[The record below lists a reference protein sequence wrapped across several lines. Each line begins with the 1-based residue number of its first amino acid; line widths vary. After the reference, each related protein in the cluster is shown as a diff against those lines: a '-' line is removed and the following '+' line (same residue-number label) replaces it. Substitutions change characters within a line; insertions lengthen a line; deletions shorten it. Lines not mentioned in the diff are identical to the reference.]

1 MTILCVTD
9 KQHIPSYF
17 QDIGCSQVC
26 QRSMATY
33 GEATDRAATT
43 ATALVSPT
51 EEMDI
56 LRARITACGLEAYAL
71 TI

>member
-1 MTILCVTD
+1 
-9 KQHIPSYF
+9 
-17 QDIGCSQVC
+17 
-26 QRSMATY
+26 MATY

-43 ATALVSPT
+43 TAAATAAAAAMVSPT

>member
-1 MTILCVTD
+1 
-9 KQHIPSYF
+9 
-17 QDIGCSQVC
+17 
-26 QRSMATY
+26 MATY

-43 ATALVSPT
+43 TAAATAAAAAAAAAAAMVSPT